1 MIYLFAGKRRHSDIG
16 SILQRSADSGKIK
29 LSLLEFDIER
39 SPDHDLSSD
48 HLWTQ
53 IHDLLKEGYILIVSP
68 PCNTFSRARFQW
80 QRHPGPRPLRNVNW
94 PKGFPWLSA
103 KNKSIVEEANSFIL
117 RCVEA
122 CIQCHSFG
130 GKFLWEHPEDLG
142 SVNGEFPASIW
153 QWSEVRDLLVR
164 TNATTFAIQQC
175 LFGASTPKPTRFL
188 TTLPI
193 SDSRC
198 HFGWPQ
204 FSGNSYVGPLPK
216 SCGHIH
222 DRKLIGQTDG
232 KWNTGPSAAYPAGLC
247 QFIADVCLVASRS
260 FGRGKD
266 DNNSLVTKNAISK
279 PVSSNDVTKND
290 AASKP
295 ASSVGDVAGATHDAT
310 SDPGSCLVGAPGST
324 PHSLA
329 EHGFD
334 LGACGNGDHPI
345 RVEWDGKERDF
356 VDGFGL
362 CSPTRWHPWN
372 RGSNRPGH
380 SLSLAVKTFNILEK
394 AVVDS
399 LKDPRAMAFKLVTGK
414 LTESP
419 FAPAV
424 LEQCRGSLVHLLKA
438 SDHCLVADKG
448 QPFYL
453 RLLAAW
459 LREFGDPDVSVL
471 VDDEFSFSSGV
482 FVREDRPLPRT
493 PQVFPPKEKHK
504 KLDDSDF
511 NPIADNYVSAQLSAA
526 ELESKFR
533 EEEALGR
540 MFPSKLS
547 VLQKEYGDRLRVAS
561 MAAIAKPDGGVRPLH
576 DGTHSVKV
584 NNSIVY
590 QDRIQCPGPAE
601 VAAVVRE
608 SGELKEAVFSVSADI
623 KSAHRL
629 VKVARRDWGLMA
641 CRSDSTSTTVWLNTV
656 GTFGI
661 ASAPYWWSRLFALV
675 GRFVGYIFHNQ
686 SFFHQVYVDD
696 LHGTFL
702 GQRKF
707 LNLWIWLL
715 AFELVGTPFG
725 YHKFSGGFAAS
736 FVGYH
741 IRYDLQQVGI
751 TTKRGDWLC
760 GWIESAASSEFV
772 VQARAFREFLGRLG
786 FVAQLLVWLKP
797 HLAPLYAWGAAVAPG
812 TVGRLPETVVLTL
825 KYILVQMKGGPYLLS
840 AKRPIYSEAEA
851 FRTDAKCEDGR
862 VVLGGWEM
870 NDNTMLARWFSIEV
884 GPSEAPFLSRD
895 GKSQWASTSAELLAS
910 LAALYAFGWL
920 QRDAGRK
927 TLAWSLC
934 GGTDNLANQFLSLK
948 RSTTKWP
955 LMIINMQLSH
965 CLSHASLSLNLRWR
979 PREENTLADGLTNGD
994 FSQFDAALR
1003 VHLSFSDIPQDII
1016 WLLWKSKS
1024 EFDSMKVEAKFLQ
1037 GEVSRR
1043 RKRKRHEDKTPW

>member
-39 SPDHDLSSD
+39 SPDHDLSSE

-164 TNATTFAIQQC
+164 TNAATFAIPQC

-188 TTLPI
+188 TTLPV

-266 DNNSLVTKNAISK
+266 DNNSLVTKNAVPK
-279 PVSSNDVTKND
+279 PVSSD
-290 AASKP
+290 
-295 ASSVGDVAGATHDAT
+295 GDVGGATHDAT
-310 SDPGSCLVGAPGST
+310 PDPGSCLDGAPGST
-324 PHSLA
+324 PHSSD

-424 LEQCRGSLVHLLKA
+424 LEHCRGSLAHLLKA

-482 FVREDRPLPRT
+482 FVGEDRPLPRT

-526 ELESKFR
+526 ELEST
-533 EEEALGR
+533 G
-540 MFPSKLS
+540 PPHTTPP
-547 VLQKEYGDRLRVAS
+547 AS
-561 MAAIAKPDGGVRPLH
+561 SWH
-576 DGTHSVKV
+576 QHSQGATGS
-584 NNSIVY
+584 NEPME
-590 QDRIQCPGPAE
+590 D
-601 VAAVVRE
+601 
-608 SGELKEAVFSVSADI
+608 
-623 KSAHRL
+623 
-629 VKVARRDWGLMA
+629 
-641 CRSDSTSTTVWLNTV
+641 SDSTEVKYKIRQWSLPGATVVPVLNVSSRVFWLELDDKALLDSYGVLQEGILCDVFSQKCSAAWQGARGERLTVSVMLPGRQDADDWLN
-656 GTFGI
+656 FML
-661 ASAPYWWSRLFALV
+661 S
-675 GRFVGYIFHNQ
+675 Q
-686 SFFHQVYVDD
+686 
-696 LHGTFL
+696 
-702 GQRKF
+702 K
-707 LNLWIWLL
+707 NLWPTFTTRGTI
-715 AFELVGTPFG
+715 AEELSAQV
-725 YHKFSGGFAAS
+725 FSKERRRLQAHHLWMVVNLKWGGVS
-736 FVGYH
+736 GPNVRQSTH
-741 IRYDLQQVGI
+741 
-751 TTKRGDWLC
+751 WE
-760 GWIESAASSEFV
+760 IE
-772 VQARAFREFLGRLG
+772 RRLG
-786 FVAQLLVWLKP
+786 D
-797 HLAPLYAWGAAVAPG
+797 
-812 TVGRLPETVVLTL
+812 
-825 KYILVQMKGGPYLLS
+825 S
-840 AKRPIYSEAEA
+840 A
-851 FRTDAKCEDGR
+851 
-862 VVLGGWEM
+862 L
-870 NDNTMLARWFSIEV
+870 
-884 GPSEAPFLSRD
+884 
-895 GKSQWASTSAELLAS
+895 
-910 LAALYAFGWL
+910 
-920 QRDAGRK
+920 
-927 TLAWSLC
+927 
-934 GGTDNLANQFLSLK
+934 
-948 RSTTKWP
+948 
-955 LMIINMQLSH
+955 
-965 CLSHASLSLNLRWR
+965 
-979 PREENTLADGLTNGD
+979 
-994 FSQFDAALR
+994 
-1003 VHLSFSDIPQDII
+1003 
-1016 WLLWKSKS
+1016 
-1024 EFDSMKVEAKFLQ
+1024 
-1037 GEVSRR
+1037 
-1043 RKRKRHEDKTPW
+1043 